1 MLLVIDTCF
10 NACSAALYDE
20 ATASV
25 VASEYQEMERGHA
38 EALGPM
44 VERLFAGSKAK
55 PEHLTRIAVTYG
67 PGTFTGLRIG
77 LSFAKGMALAL
88 DIPLVGLNSLKA
100 TAQHMG
106 EEKVIVAHQA
116 GGTGLFYWTSPEGPA
131 LGSVHDIETAAKKL
145 NRAVVGSGFQGAK
158 TLWPDAK
165 IFAGFAATL
174 PVSQNDVEP
183 LYLRPPDAR
192 PTAPAN
198 LSTPTLR
205 LARSDDL
212 AVLALIHGQSF
223 STGWDEQSLG
233 ASLGL
238 PGAAALVVELA
249 GIIYGFVMF
258 QHIAGEAEILTLC
271 VSPNFRRQHFGA
283 QLLSGAIELLRADKA
298 AKLFLEVA
306 ADNQSALA
314 LYRRFGFSQTGLRR
328 GYYQRQGKAAVDAI
342 LMTLHLAPDLG

>member
-1 MLLVIDTCF
+1 MLLVIDSCF

-20 ATASV
+20 AAASV
-25 VASEYQEMERGHA
+25 VASGYEEMERGQA

-44 VERLFAGSKAK
+44 VQRLFSASNIK

-106 EEKVIVAHQA
+106 SEKVIIAHQA

-131 LGSVHDIETAAKKL
+131 LGSVHDIEASAKHL
-145 NRAVVGSGFQGAK
+145 NRVVVGSGFPNAK

-174 PVSQNDVEP
+174 PELQQEVEP
-183 LYLRPPDAR
+183 LYLRSPDAK
-192 PTAPAN
+192 PTVPAK
-198 LSTPTLR
+198 LSQPIVR
-205 LARSDDL
+205 LASSGDL
-212 AVLALIHGQSF
+212 ALLALIHGESF
-223 STGWDEQSLG
+223 SAGWDEQSIS
-233 ASLGL
+233 ASIGL
-238 PGAAALVVELA
+238 PGAAGLVVELA
-249 GIIYGFVMF
+249 GMVYGFVMF

-283 QLLSGAIELLRADKA
+283 QLLSEVITRLRTEKA

-306 ADNQSALA
+306 ADNQPALS
-314 LYRRFGFSQTGLRR
+314 LYKRFGFTKTGLRR
-328 GYYQRQGKAAVDAI
+328 GYYQRQDAGAVDAI

>member
-10 NACSAALYDE
+10 NACSTALYDE
-20 ATASV
+20 ATARV
-25 VASEYQEMERGHA
+25 VAAEYQEMERGHA
-38 EALGPM
+38 EALGPL
-44 VERLFAGSKAK
+44 VQRLFAGSNVK
-55 PEHLTRIAVTYG
+55 PEQLSRIAVTYG

-106 EEKVIVAHQA
+106 EEKVIIAHQA

-131 LGSVHDIETAAKKL
+131 LGSLQEIEASAKKL
-145 NRAVVGSGFQGAK
+145 NRAVVGSGFQGAR
-158 TLWPDAK
+158 TVWPDAK

-174 PVSQNDVEP
+174 PVLPQDVEP
-183 LYLRPPDAR
+183 LYLRPPDAK

-198 LSTPTLR
+198 LSTPTFR

-212 AVLALIHGQSF
+212 DVLALIHGESF
-223 STGWDEQSLG
+223 SAAWDAQSIG

-238 PGAAALVVELA
+238 PGATALVVELA
-249 GIIYGFVMF
+249 GIVYGFVMY
-258 QHIAGEAEILTLC
+258 QHIEGEAEILTLC

-283 QLLSGAIELLRADKA
+283 QLLSGTIAHLRAEKA

-306 ADNQSALA
+306 ADNQSALT

-328 GYYQRQGKAAVDAI
+328 GYYQRPGEAAVDAV
-342 LMTLHLAPDLG
+342 LMTLHLEPDLG